1 MSLAMKFEFEG
12 TVLARTKTTFTCRFP
27 EDYGPFRPNRF
38 RVLRGIL
45 ECTIHELHFGHHSQ
59 LLNANPIPAAVFS
72 PAASDGRIVFDT
84 LSPGVDVT
92 LVVEN
97 ISDKPVVFEG
107 ELVRVEDPYVS

>member
-1 MSLAMKFEFEG
+1 MSLAMKFEG
-12 TVLARTKTTFTCRFP
+12 TILAGAKTTFTRRLP

-45 ECTIHELHFGHHSQ
+45 ECTIHELHFGRHAQ

-72 PAASDGRIVFDT
+72 PVASDGRLVLDT

-107 ELVRVEDPYVS
+107 ELLHVEDPYVS